1 MRRDPPKRPRSLNS
15 PLGFVLLSFFLCARS
30 PGQDNAFFENRV
42 RPVLAE
48 NCFKCHGGK
57 SSKGGVRLDRREA
70 LVHKDK
76 KGPII
81 VPGKPGQGR
90 LLAAVRHTGE
100 IKMPPKKKLAPAEI
114 KALSDWIAS
123 GAPWPASPDT
133 VTPLPAP
140 GEEPAGHW
148 AFQKILDPQAPAGEG
163 NWALNPIDLFVLERL
178 RNAGMKPSLPAD
190 KGKLLRRTS
199 FDLLGLPPTPAEID
213 SFENDDSPDA
223 WEKVVERLLSSAR
236 YGERWGRHWLDVARY
251 SDTRGYVFTAER
263 KYPFSYTY
271 RDYVIN
277 SFNDDLPFDTF
288 IRHQLAA
295 DRLSLGEDKRPLAAL
310 GYLTLGRRFLNN
322 KHDIIDDLIDV
333 VTRGMMGLTVQC
345 ARCHNHKYDPI
356 PTADYYSLYGI
367 FASTREPKE
376 LPAIGAIYPR
386 AHSSDKPQ
394 RAMSME
400 DLPKPVNPRIF
411 KRGKSSDPGE
421 PVPRR
426 FLAVL
431 SPGERKPYTEGS
443 GRLELAESIASAGN
457 PLTARVIVNRVWRH
471 HFSNALVRTP
481 SDFGI
486 RGDKPTHPALLDWLS
501 SRFIEDGWSIKTLH
515 RRILLSATY
524 RQGSALRREY
534 FLKDPQDLLLWRV
547 TPMRL
552 EFEALRDSMLQAA
565 GRLDRNMGGASVDIF
580 KRPFSRRRTIYKFID
595 RQNLPAT
602 LRNFDFA
609 IPDST
614 SPGRYQTTVPQQAL
628 YLMNGPFAE
637 EQAKKT
643 LELPRYSGI
652 SDPRKKIVSLYRYIY
667 GRKPGQDE
675 LKLALKYVE
684 ENTPKRWASYVK
696 TLMLANEFVFLD

>member
-1 MRRDPPKRPRSLNS
+1 MGAL
-15 PLGFVLLSFFLCARS
+15 LLSFCFCDRA
-30 PGQDNAFFENRV
+30 PGQDSGTFFENRI
-42 RPVLAE
+42 RPILAE

-57 SSKGGVRLDRREA
+57 STKGGIRLDQREA
-70 LVHKDK
+70 LLHKGK
-76 KGPII
+76 KGPVI

-90 LLAAVRHTGE
+90 LITAVRRTGQ
-100 IKMPPKKKLAPAEI
+100 IKMPPKKKLLPAEI

-123 GAPWPASPDT
+123 GAPWPSPPGDRIPPPGQRDNPDT
-133 VTPLPAP
+133 
-140 GEEPAGHW
+140 HW
-148 AFQKILDPQAPAGEG
+148 AFQEIRDPQPPG
-163 NWALNPIDLFVLERL
+163 NTSDWVINPIDLFILRRL
-178 RNAGMKPSLPAD
+178 QRSGMSPTPSVQR
-190 KGKLLRRTS
+190 GKLLRRAS
-199 FDLLGLPPTPAEID
+199 FNLKGLQPSPAELD
-213 SFENDDSPDA
+213 SFENDDSPNA
-223 WEKVVERLLSSAR
+223 WEKVVDRLLSSAH

-263 KYPFSYTY
+263 KYPFSFTY

-288 IRHQLAA
+288 ILHQLAA
-295 DRLSLGEDKRPLAAL
+295 DRLPLGKDRRPLAAL

-345 ARCHNHKYDPI
+345 ARCHDHKYDPI

-376 LPAIGAIYPR
+376 LPAIGAIYPK
-386 AHSSDKPQ
+386 AHSSGKPQ

-400 DLPKPVNPRIF
+400 DLPKAVNPRIF
-411 KRGKSSDPGE
+411 KRGKSSDPGD

-431 SPGERKPYTEGS
+431 SPAERKPYTEGS
-443 GRLELAESIASAGN
+443 GRLELAGSIASARN
-457 PLTARVIVNRVWRH
+457 PLTARVIVNRVWMH

-481 SDFGI
+481 SDFGV
-486 RGDKPTHPALLDWLS
+486 RGDKPTHPDLLDWLA
-501 SRFIEDGWSIKTLH
+501 SRFIEDGWSIKALH

-524 RQGSALRREY
+524 RQGSSLRREN
-534 FLKDPQDLLLWRV
+534 FLKDPQNMLLWRV

-552 EFEALRDSMLQAA
+552 EFEAMRDSMLQAA
-565 GRLDRNMGGASVDIF
+565 GRLDLNMGGASVDIF
-580 KRPFSRRRTIYKFID
+580 KRPFSMRRTVYKFID

-652 SDPRKKIVSLYRYIY
+652 TDPGQKITRLYRYIY
-667 GRKPGQDE
+667 ARKPDPE
-675 LKLALKYVE
+675 EMALALKYLE
-684 ENTPKRWASYVK
+684 EDTPRRWTNYVK
-696 TLMLANEFVFLD
+696 TLLLANEFVFLD